1 MVTEAPT
8 RGEIDDSS
16 REPVCQLVMDD
27 LGGERI
33 RLEGTEAKH
42 LTRSLRARP
51 GERFRATDGR
61 GTWAWLELKRVD
73 RRGADLEVRGR
84 QWQAPP
90 SKRWWLATRASGSRF
105 DWLVEKAVELG
116 AWGLVP
122 LALEGGERRGDRAR
136 LARWTRLARAALG
149 QCLGAW
155 ELQISP
161 PRGLEEVLGGESL
174 GIGRWAAVVV
184 ADPEGDPA
192 GSSPEQAAKEGDLL
206 LVVGPPEG
214 LEARDRA
221 VLERTPDLRRIRLG
235 HHRLRSETAALAG
248 LVWACLLSQREQGT
262 RETLTGRP

>member
-1 MVTEAPT
+1 MTEA
-8 RGEIDDSS
+8 RAREEIDDTS

-33 RLEGTEAKH
+33 RLEGSEAKH
-42 LTRSLRARP
+42 LTKSLRARP

-61 GTWAWLELKRVD
+61 GTWAWLELKRAD
-73 RRGADLEVRGR
+73 RRGADLEVGRR
-84 QWQAPP
+84 QWEAPP
-90 SKRWWLATRASGSRF
+90 AKRWWLATRASGSRF

-161 PRGLEEVLGGESL
+161 PRGLEDVLGGESL
-174 GIGRWAAVVV
+174 GIGRWAAVVA

-192 GSSPEQAAKEGDLL
+192 ESSPELSGKEGDFLL
-206 LVVGPPEG
+206 LVGPPEG
-214 LEARDRA
+214 LQTKDRA
-221 VLERTPDLRRIRLG
+221 VLERAPDLRRIRLG
-235 HHRLRSETAALAG
+235 GRRLRSETAAVAG
-248 LVWACLLSQREQGT
+248 LVWACLLSQKEQ
-262 RETLTGRP
+262 RSQETFTPRP